1 MKQVQKGFT
10 LIELMIVVAIIG
22 ILAAAAIPA
31 YQDYTAKAQ
40 VAEAIQLLG
49 SMKNDIEPAMGQDTA
64 AVNCGVGAAV
74 TGKYT
79 TIPLPANA
87 AGVCTVTATMNNT
100 TAAGVKGKTVIMVFT
115 AATNAYTYNT
125 GTMDDKY
132 LSAAWK

>member
-31 YQDYTAKAQ
+31 YSDYTAKAQ
-40 VAEAIQLLG
+40 VGEAVELLG
-49 SMKNDIEPAMGQDTA
+49 GMKSDIETAMGQDTA
-64 AVNCGVGAAV
+64 AANCGVTTAI
-74 TGKYT
+74 TGKYSS
-79 TIPLPANA
+79 IPLPANA

-100 TAAGVKGKTVIMVFT
+100 TSAGVKGKTVIMTFNS
-115 AATNAYTYNT
+115 ATNAYTYNT

-132 LSAAWK
+132 LSKAWQ